1 MNLDELKHIWQA
13 HSSAQA
19 AQEQHSHEAI
29 RQMLYQRSRT
39 ALSRINRNILL
50 EAAFMLLTLLGSI
63 WMLWQQ
69 PTHFEGMWI
78 FLILL
83 SVGSLIFYRV
93 KYQQLNRATLGR
105 ENLRTSLWE
114 VARVMGHYMQLYT
127 FMAVMVPG
135 LASVALL
142 YGYGVSAAEDGRSL
156 MDLGWAEWGIL
167 LGIMIIYGV
176 FSYLVVRWYIRRLYG
191 VHHQEL
197 TNCLAELDEVEVPI

>member
-1 MNLDELKHIWQA
+1 MNLDELKYIWQA

-19 AQEQHSHEAI
+19 AQEQHSQEAI

-69 PTHFEGMWI
+69 PANFDGMWI

-105 ENLRTSLWE
+105 ENLRHSLWE
-114 VARVMGHYMQLYT
+114 IARVMGHYMQLYT
-127 FMAVMVPG
+127 FMAVVVPV
-135 LASVALL
+135 LACLALL
-142 YGYGVSAAEDGRSL
+142 YGYSVSAAEHGRSL
-156 MDLGWAEWGIL
+156 MDLDLTERGIL

-176 FSYLVVRWYIRRLYG
+176 FSYFATRWYIRRLYG
-191 VHHQEL
+191 IHHQEL
-197 TNCLAELDEVEVPI
+197 KSCLAELDEAEVPL

>member
-1 MNLDELKHIWQA
+1 MNLNELKYIWQA

-19 AQEQHSHEAI
+19 TQEQHSHEAI

-69 PTHFEGMWI
+69 PANLDAMWL
-78 FLILL
+78 FLILF

-114 VARVMGHYMQLYT
+114 IARVMGHYMHLYT
-127 FMAVMVPG
+127 FMAVVIPV
-135 LASVALL
+135 LACLSLL
-142 YGYGVSAAEDGRSL
+142 YGYGVAAAEDGRSL
-156 MDLGWAEWGIL
+156 MDLALAEWGIL
-167 LGIMIIYGV
+167 LGIMAIYGV
-176 FSYLVVRWYIRRLYG
+176 FSYFGVRWYVRRLYG
-191 VHHQEL
+191 RHHQEL
-197 TNCLAELDEVEVPI
+197 KNCLAELDEAALPL